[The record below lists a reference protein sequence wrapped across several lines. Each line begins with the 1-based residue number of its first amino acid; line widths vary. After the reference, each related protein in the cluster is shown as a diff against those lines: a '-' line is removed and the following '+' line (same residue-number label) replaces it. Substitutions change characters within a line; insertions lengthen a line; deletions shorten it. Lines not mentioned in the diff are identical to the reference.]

1 MRKRSSPRVKTTEV
15 RLAMAV
21 EEEIPMA
28 VSSFQVQVEA
38 RILQVLLMVTATTTT
53 PAVAV
58 AAVAAV
64 AAVQARTHALVPP
77 AVTTNRT
84 KTNRTRC
91 IQTNKYRVP
100 RIKITYR
107 PFTFFL
113 ALMVDHK
120 YRKF

>member
-1 MRKRSSPRVKTTEV
+1 MRNRTSPRVKTTEV

-38 RILQVLLMVTATTTT
+38 RTLQVPLMVTATTTT
-53 PAVAV
+53 PAVAAVV
-58 AAVAAV
+58 AVVAE
-64 AAVQARTHALVPP
+64 AVQARTHALVHP
-77 AVTTNRT
+77 AVANS
-84 KTNRTRC
+84 TRV
-91 IQTNKYRVP
+91 IQTNKYGVP
-100 RIKITYR
+100 GIRITYR
-107 PFTFFL
+107 LFTFFL

>member
-1 MRKRSSPRVKTTEV
+1 MRNRTSPRVKTTEV

-38 RILQVLLMVTATTTT
+38 RTLQVPLMVTATTTT
-53 PAVAV
+53 PAVAAVV
-58 AAVAAV
+58 AVEAE
-64 AAVQARTHALVPP
+64 AVQARTHALVHP
-77 AVTTNRT
+77 AVTNRT

-100 RIKITYR
+100 GIKITYR
-107 PFTFFL
+107 LFTFFW
-113 ALMVDHK
+113 H
-120 YRKF
+120 